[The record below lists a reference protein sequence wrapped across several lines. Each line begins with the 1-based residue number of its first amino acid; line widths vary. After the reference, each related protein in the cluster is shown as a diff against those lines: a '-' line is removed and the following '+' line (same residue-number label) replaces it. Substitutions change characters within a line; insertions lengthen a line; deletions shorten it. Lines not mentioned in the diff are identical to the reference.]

1 MKKKE
6 ARKQKLMEKNKISR
20 MEKKRKKKL
29 ELLEREMLEARGEEG
44 KKVKEKFF
52 TEATKLVF
60 TIYFRILKS
69 FPRSNLMGEFKNI
82 CRKKIFKTVKN
93 VPYTLFKN
101 KFIQIPGN
109 SSFSILK
116 Q

>member
-1 MKKKE
+1 MIDLFSRIKNVNLDKEKEDEIDMKKKE

-69 FPRSNLMGEFKNI
+69 FPRSNLMGEL
-82 CRKKIFKTVKN
+82 KKFVE
-93 VPYTLFKN
+93 N
-101 KFIQIPGN
+101 KY
-109 SSFSILK
+109 LK
-116 Q
+116 L